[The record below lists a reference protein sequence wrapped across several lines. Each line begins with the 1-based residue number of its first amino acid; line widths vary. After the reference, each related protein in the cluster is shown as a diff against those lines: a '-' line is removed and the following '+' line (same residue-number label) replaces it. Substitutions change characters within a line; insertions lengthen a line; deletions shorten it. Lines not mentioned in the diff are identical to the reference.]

1 MVVIPSAPPEP
12 AIIVDGVPLKTKL
25 ARALMVRRLRA
36 LGLTLPLLAFL
47 LAAFIIPVLV
57 FLWQGVNDDTYAR
70 YMPHSTPALEAWDGV
85 SEPTEAMYAALQKDL
100 AQARKDKTI
109 GKVAT
114 RVNRELPGGR
124 SLFTSTARK
133 AARFEAPYREAM
145 VDHKPAWG
153 QLKTWQALRVAAARY
168 TPTYLATSVD
178 LKYRGDGSIRRQ
190 DEKRRIHLALF
201 WRTVEISALVTI
213 FCLLLGYPV
222 AYLLS
227 NLPQRSTNLLLILVL
242 LPFWTSILVR
252 TTAWIAILQGNGVL
266 NDLFVAFG
274 VIGDDSRFSMVYNRT
289 GTLVAMTHILLPFMI
304 LPLYAVMRTIPK
316 AYVQAAHSLGANGWV
331 AFWRVYLPQT
341 LPGIGAGVVLVFIL
355 ATGYYITPALV
366 GGQDGQMIS
375 NLIDFHMRR
384 SLNWPL
390 AAAMGFV
397 LLVLVMF
404 LYWLYDRV
412 SGIDRMR
419 LG

>member
-1 MVVIPSAPPEP
+1 MLTA
-12 AIIVDGVPLKTKL
+12 DGTSLKTKL
-25 ARALMVRRLRA
+25 ARALMVRRLQA
-36 LGLTLPLLAFL
+36 LGLTMPLLAFL
-47 LAAFIIPVLV
+47 FAAFIIPVLV
-57 FLWQGVNDDTYAR
+57 FLWQGVHDDTYGR
-70 YMPHSTPALEAWDGV
+70 YMPRSTPLLGAWDGA
-85 SEPTEAMYAALQKDL
+85 SEPTEAMYQALLQDL

-114 RVNRELPGGR
+114 RVNRNLPGAR
-124 SLFTSTARK
+124 SLVTSTGRK
-133 AARFEAPYREAM
+133 AARLEAPFKEAM
-145 VDHKPAWG
+145 TGLKPAWG
-153 QLKTWQALRVAAARY
+153 QLETWQALRVASARY
-168 TPTYLATSVD
+168 TPAYLATAVD
-178 LKYRGDGSIRRQ
+178 LKYGADGSVRRQ
-190 DEKRRIHLALF
+190 EEKRRIHLTLL
-201 WRTVEISALVTI
+201 WRTMEISGLVTI

-227 NLPQRSTNLLLILVL
+227 NLPPRRSNLLLILVL

-274 VIGDDSRFSMVYNRT
+274 VVGEDGRFSMIYNRT
-289 GTLVAMTHILLPFMI
+289 GTLIAMTHILLPFMI
-304 LPLYAVMRTIPK
+304 LPLYAVMRTISRV
-316 AYVQAAHSLGANGWV
+316 YVQAAHSLGANAWV
-331 AFWRVYLPQT
+331 TFWRVYLPQT
-341 LPGIGAGVVLVFIL
+341 MPGIGAGVVLVFIL

-390 AAAMGFV
+390 AAAIGFV

-412 SGIDRMR
+412 AGIDRMR

>member
-1 MVVIPSAPPEP
+1 
-12 AIIVDGVPLKTKL
+12 
-25 ARALMVRRLRA
+25 MVRRLRA

-57 FLWQGVNDDTYAR
+57 FLWQGVHDDTYAR
-70 YMPHSTPALEAWDGV
+70 YMPHSTPVLEAWDGV
-85 SEPTEAMYAALQKDL
+85 SEPTEAMYTALQKDL

-153 QLKTWQALRVAAARY
+153 QLETWQALRVAAARY

-190 DEKRRIHLALF
+190 DEKRRIHLTLF
-201 WRTVEISALVTI
+201 WRTIEISALVTI

-274 VIGDDSRFSMVYNRT
+274 VIGDDNRFSMVYNRT

-331 AFWRVYLPQT
+331 AFWRIYLPQT

>member
-1 MVVIPSAPPEP
+1 MIVTPSAPPEP

-57 FLWQGVNDDTYAR
+57 FLWQGVHDDTYAR
-70 YMPHSTPALEAWDGV
+70 YMPHSTPVLEAWDGV
-85 SEPTEAMYAALQKDL
+85 SEPTEAMYTALQKDL

-153 QLKTWQALRVAAARY
+153 QLETWQALRVAAARY

-190 DEKRRIHLALF
+190 DEKRRIHLTLF
-201 WRTVEISALVTI
+201 WRTIEISALVTI

-274 VIGDDSRFSMVYNRT
+274 VIGDDNRFSMVYNRT

-331 AFWRVYLPQT
+331 AFWRIYLPQT

>member
-1 MVVIPSAPPEP
+1 MLAVA
-12 AIIVDGVPLKTKL
+12 GTPLKTKL
-25 ARALMVRRLRA
+25 ARALLVRRLRA

-47 LAAFIIPVLV
+47 LATFIIPVLV
-57 FLWQGVNDDTYAR
+57 FLWQGVHDDTYAR

-100 AQARKDKTI
+100 VQARKDKTI

-124 SLFTSTARK
+124 SLFTSTARR
-133 AARFEAPYREAM
+133 AARLEAPYREALI
-145 VDHKPAWG
+145 DLKPAWG
-153 QLKTWQALRVAAARY
+153 RLETWQALRVAAARY
-168 TPTYLATSVD
+168 TPAYLAAAVD

-190 DEKRRIHLALF
+190 DEKRRIHLTLF
-201 WRTVEISALVTI
+201 WRTIEISALVTI

-227 NLPQRSTNLLLILVL
+227 SLPQRSTNLLLILVL

-274 VIGDDSRFSMVYNRT
+274 VIGDDNRFSMVYNRT

-304 LPLYAVMRTIPK
+304 LPLYAVMRTIPNV
-316 AYVQAAHSLGANGWV
+316 YVQAAHSLGANGWV

>member
-1 MVVIPSAPPEP
+1 MTPSAPPEP

-341 LPGIGAGVVLVFIL
+341 LPGIGAGGLLVFIL

>member
-1 MVVIPSAPPEP
+1 
-12 AIIVDGVPLKTKL
+12 
-25 ARALMVRRLRA
+25 MVRRLRA
-36 LGLTLPLLAFL
+36 LGLTMPLLAFL
-47 LAAFIIPVLV
+47 FAAFIIPVLV
-57 FLWQGVNDDTYAR
+57 FLWQGVHDDTYAR
-70 YMPHSTPALEAWDGV
+70 YMSHSTPVLEAWDGV

-124 SLFTSTARK
+124 SLLTSSARR
-133 AARFEAPYREAM
+133 AARLEAPYREAM
-145 VDHKPAWG
+145 IDLKPAWG
-153 QLKTWQALRVAAARY
+153 QLETWQALRVAAARY
-168 TPTYLATSVD
+168 TPTYLAASVD
-178 LKYRGDGSIRRQ
+178 LKYSGDGSIRRQ
-190 DEKRRIHLALF
+190 DEKRRIHLTLF
-201 WRTVEISALVTI
+201 WRTIEISALVTI

-304 LPLYAVMRTIPK
+304 LPLYAVMRTVPK
-316 AYVQAAHSLGANGWV
+316 AYVQAAHSLGANGWI
-331 AFWRVYLPQT
+331 AFWRIYLPQT
-341 LPGIGAGVVLVFIL
+341 MPGIGAGVVLVFIL

>member
-1 MVVIPSAPPEP
+1 MI
-12 AIIVDGVPLKTKL
+12 
-25 ARALMVRRLRA
+25 RRLRA

-57 FLWQGVNDDTYAR
+57 FLWQGVHDDTYLR
-70 YMPHSTPALEAWDGV
+70 YMPHSTPVLKAWDGV
-85 SEPTEAMYAALQKDL
+85 SEPTEAMYQALLKDL

-133 AARFEAPYREAM
+133 AARLKAPYREAM
-145 VDHKPAWG
+145 IDLKPAWG
-153 QLKTWQALRVAAARY
+153 RLETWQALRVAAARY
-168 TPTYLATSVD
+168 TPAYLATSVD

-190 DEKRRIHLALF
+190 EEKRRIHLTLF
-201 WRTVEISALVTI
+201 WRTIEISALVTI

-227 NLPQRSTNLLLILVL
+227 NLPAHRSNFLLILVL

-274 VIGDDSRFSMVYNRT
+274 MINEDGRFSMVYNRT
-289 GTLVAMTHILLPFMI
+289 GTLIAMTHILLPFMI
-304 LPLYAVMRTIPK
+304 LPLYAVMRTIPQV
-316 AYVQAAHSLGANGWV
+316 YVQAAHSLGANGWV
-331 AFWRVYLPQT
+331 AFWKVYLPQT
-341 LPGIGAGVVLVFIL
+341 LPGVGAGVVLVFIL

-412 SGIDRMR
+412 SGIDRVR

>member
-1 MVVIPSAPPEP
+1 MTSPPAPEP
-12 AIIVDGVPLKTKL
+12 VLAVNGTPLKIQL

-47 LAAFIIPVLV
+47 FAAFIIPVLV
-57 FLWQGVNDDTYAR
+57 FLWQGVHDDTYAR
-70 YMPHSTPALEAWDGV
+70 YMLHSTPVLEAWDGV

-100 AQARKDKTI
+100 VQARKDKTI

-133 AARFEAPYREAM
+133 AARFETPYREAM

-153 QLKTWQALRVAAARY
+153 QLETWQALRVAAARY

-190 DEKRRIHLALF
+190 DEKRRIHLTLF
-201 WRTVEISALVTI
+201 WRTIEISALVTI

-227 NLPQRSTNLLLILVL
+227 NLPARSTNLLLILVL

>member
-1 MVVIPSAPPEP
+1 MIPSAPPEP

-47 LAAFIIPVLV
+47 FAAFIIPVLV
-57 FLWQGVNDDTYAR
+57 FLWQGVHDDTYAR
-70 YMPHSTPALEAWDGV
+70 YMLYSTPVLEAWDGV
-85 SEPTEAMYAALQKDL
+85 SEPTESMYAALQKDL
-100 AQARKDKTI
+100 VQARKDKTI

-153 QLKTWQALRVAAARY
+153 QLETWQALRVAAARY

-190 DEKRRIHLALF
+190 DEKRRIHLTLF
-201 WRTVEISALVTI
+201 WRTIEISALVTI

>member
-1 MVVIPSAPPEP
+1 
-12 AIIVDGVPLKTKL
+12 
-25 ARALMVRRLRA
+25 MVRRLRA
-36 LGLTLPLLAFL
+36 LGLTMPLLAFL
-47 LAAFIIPVLV
+47 FAAFIIPVLV
-57 FLWQGVNDDTYAR
+57 FLWQGVHDDTYAR
-70 YMPHSTPALEAWDGV
+70 YMSHSTPVLEVWDGV

-100 AQARKDKTI
+100 VQARKDKTI

-124 SLFTSTARK
+124 SLFTSTARR
-133 AARFEAPYREAM
+133 AARLEAPYRKAM
-145 VDHKPAWG
+145 IDLQPAWG
-153 QLKTWQALRVAAARY
+153 RLETWQALRVAAARY
-168 TPTYLATSVD
+168 TPTYLAASVD
-178 LKYRGDGSIRRQ
+178 LKYSGDGSIRRQ
-190 DEKRRIHLALF
+190 DEKRRIHLTLF
-201 WRTVEISALVTI
+201 WRTIEISALVTI

-266 NDLFVAFG
+266 NDLLVAFG

-316 AYVQAAHSLGANGWV
+316 AYVQAAHSLGANGWM

-341 LPGIGAGVVLVFIL
+341 MPGIGAGVVLVFIL

>member
-1 MVVIPSAPPEP
+1 MASPASAEP
-12 AIIVDGVPLKTKL
+12 VLTADGAPLKTRL
-25 ARALMVRRLRA
+25 ARALLARRIRA

-47 LAAFIIPVLV
+47 LASFVVPVLL
-57 FLWQGVNDDTYAR
+57 FLWQGVHDDTYAR
-70 YMPHSTPALEAWDGV
+70 HMPSSASLLVAWDGE
-85 SEPTEAMYAALQKDL
+85 SEPTEEMCRALVEDL

-124 SLFTSTARK
+124 SLLTSTARK
-133 AARFEAPYREAM
+133 AARLEAPCKEAL
-145 VDHKPAWG
+145 VDLKPAWG
-153 QLKTWQALRVAAARY
+153 QIETWRALRVAAARY
-168 TPTYLATSVD
+168 TPSYLAASVD
-178 LKYRGDGSIRRQ
+178 LKYSGDGSVRRQ
-190 DEKRRIHLALF
+190 DERRRIHLALL
-201 WRTVEISALVTI
+201 WRTIEISALVTL

-222 AYLLS
+222 AHLLS
-227 NLPQRSTNLLLILVL
+227 SLTPYRANLLLILVL

-252 TTAWIAILQGNGVL
+252 TTAWIAILQGSGVL
-266 NDLFVAFG
+266 NDLLVAFG
-274 VIGDDSRFSMVYNRT
+274 VIGEDGRYSMVYNRT

-304 LPLYAVMRTIPK
+304 LPLYAVMRTIPR
-316 AYVQAAHSLGANGWV
+316 AYVRAARSLGANGWV
-331 AFWRVYLPQT
+331 AFWKVYLPQT
-341 LPGIGAGVVLVFIL
+341 LPGVGAGVVLVFIL

-404 LYWLYDRV
+404 LFWLYDRV
-412 SGIDRMR
+412 AGIDRMK

>member
-1 MVVIPSAPPEP
+1 MVPPAPPEP
-12 AIIVDGVPLKTKL
+12 SILVDGVPLKTKL
-25 ARALMVRRLRA
+25 ARALMVRRIRA
-36 LGLTLPLLAFL
+36 LGLTLPLVAFL
-47 LAAFIIPVLV
+47 LAAFIIPVLL
-57 FLWQGVNDDTYAR
+57 FLWQGVHDETYAR
-70 YMPHSTPALEAWDGV
+70 YMSHSTPMLQAWDGA
-85 SEPTEAMYAALQKDL
+85 SEPTEAMYRALVEDL
-100 AQARKDKTI
+100 AQARADKTI

-124 SLFTSTARK
+124 SLFTSTARR
-133 AARFEAPYREAM
+133 AARFEAPYKDAM
-145 VDHKPAWG
+145 VGFKPAWG
-153 QLKTWQALRVAAARY
+153 QLETWQALRVASGRY
-168 TPTYLATSVD
+168 TPTYLAASVD
-178 LKYRGDGSIRRQ
+178 LKYRGDGSIQRQ
-190 DEKRRIHLALF
+190 DEQRRIHLTLL
-201 WRTVEISALVTI
+201 WRTVEISALVTF

-222 AYLLS
+222 GYLLS
-227 NLPQRSTNLLLILVL
+227 TLPARSSNLLLILVL

-274 VIGDDSRFSMVYNRT
+274 LIDDAGRFSMVYNRT

-316 AYVQAAHSLGANGWV
+316 AYVRAAHSLGANGWV

-341 LPGIGAGVVLVFIL
+341 MPGIGAGVVLVFIL

-390 AAAMGFV
+390 AAALGFT
-397 LLVLVMF
+397 LLVMVMF

-412 SGIDRMR
+412 AGIDRMR

>member
-1 MVVIPSAPPEP
+1 MPSAPPEP
-12 AIIVDGVPLKTKL
+12 VIVVDGIPLKTKL

-47 LAAFIIPVLV
+47 FAAFIIPVLV
-57 FLWQGVNDDTYAR
+57 FLWQGVHDDTYAR
-70 YMPHSTPALEAWDGV
+70 YMSHSTPVLEVWDGV
-85 SEPTEAMYAALQKDL
+85 SEPTEAMYAVLQKDL
-100 AQARKDKTI
+100 VQARKDKTI

-133 AARFEAPYREAM
+133 AARFEAPYKEAM

-153 QLKTWQALRVAAARY
+153 QLETWQALRVAAARY

-190 DEKRRIHLALF
+190 DEKRRIHLTLF
-201 WRTVEISALVTI
+201 WRTIEISALVTI

-227 NLPQRSTNLLLILVL
+227 NLPARSTNLLLILVL